1 MLYSSV
7 NNSDKSSSIL
17 SLKEIL
23 GVIIVFSLVLYLI
36 FPKDNIDKIIEGKSK
51 NRNLSINYLESMLLY
66 YPDSF
71 RIKKILIENYEHT
84 GDLQKALDLNS
95 ELLVDFLQNSS
106 EVMAS
111 ASQNSGAKAPVPS
124 FARTLVNTKNRE
136 RLKNLYETE
145 YFLLKKL
152 YFKNDKESLLK
163 EVKNK
168 LYNYFEFT
176 KGERDYTFFFAES
189 TQLDFIKLKY
199 VSLQGFLKERPELVN
214 YDFEKD
220 AFTQA
225 LALGYADEAYAYLLH
240 LVEYTE
246 FDESLHEYA
255 LGMLVKHKNYRQA
268 KDLATIIFL
277 DKENREERIKYFNIA
292 LYLTLKNSKDVKRDV
307 FELIDLYQSGVDL
320 KSFDIAF
327 LLKSLLQV
335 GDVKGAAEF
344 SLQAFS
350 KYRDEFDSN
359 VTKVAVQSLTYDKQ
373 LLPALELAIYAKNR
387 FKTIEWLDKTIQ
399 LSLWQGKM
407 QDVVALNIE
416 GYRSYGNLK
425 YEYYILNSCTLDNAH
440 EILGE
445 IFIRNVDNQD
455 YTSIKKLSEYYEY
468 TGEIN
473 QAESYFTALLKKV
486 QHKEIH
492 KEAILFSYKNSHYKK
507 GLTLYRLFQKKYGL
521 DKELHKL
528 AVQKLITLKRYKQA
542 YAYAKVLKEDK
553 RLLDLGWLQKDYRY
567 LFKKFWKAEKENSLA
582 YGNYDKL
589 IKLERAFN
597 KGERLSYLYNSLWNK
612 TKKRVYLTALLYHYL
627 EKEDLESISKLLATL
642 SPQDKEHFEKN
653 IYYHI
658 VLANYY
664 IKSKRVKLAM
674 SEYKKALSINPKDAS
689 THQAYLWFLLDN
701 KLTNPLKKEL
711 RLLQKNPKLQRDVG
725 FPAVITAFKLQ
736 QSDLALRWLKPLLEV
751 SDNIEYQVVY
761 ADLLELQDRVAGATK
776 VRLKLFRKLNKMVKK
791 EPNLLKDKEFARVY
805 LGLVL
810 RYKTPYAKR
819 ATYFKKFKALFS
831 KKEFLEMKIG
841 WYTSSQNAGMVRY
854 LAVKNNISI
863 PWLNLYLAI
872 SLGDNQKKQRLLEQY
887 KDALPFRDRVMASL
901 DIGDRAGA
909 YSLAFQGLKDNSRD
923 VELFKIYN
931 NMVNSDYPKA
941 SFSSA
946 YKHLTPQLSLYKNS
960 LAYRW
965 NFYKGLNSTI
975 KFTQYDYKKSSGKSL
990 SDSSFSFSLKNSHK
1004 KFLWDVML
1012 AKHLGQE
1019 DFLSASLA
1027 FNYNFDGLALG
1038 VKSSYHNKTTQT
1050 PRLQENGLESSVDMS
1065 LRKVLTQRIQVALN
1079 YKNSN
1084 YTEQNGREV
1093 GQSEQFQISSDY
1105 LLRAGYPD
1113 MRFNTYLNANRYDE
1127 VVKNIL
1133 PKNFIEVGSQF
1144 SIGGSSQNTTH
1155 NSWRPFATLGIAI
1168 NNHYELGTSVSMG
1181 FAGSLKGADSLS
1193 LMLDY
1198 SKGIDAIAKPYY
1210 GFHLRYK
1217 F

>member
-1 MLYSSV
+1 LYSSV

-17 SLKEIL
+17 SFKEII
-23 GVIIVFSLVLYLI
+23 GVIVVFSFVLYLI

-84 GDLQKALDLNS
+84 GNLQKALTLTR
-95 ELLVDFLQNSS
+95 ELL
-106 EVMAS
+106 E
-111 ASQNSGAKAPVPS
+111 K
-124 FARTLVNTKNRE
+124 TKDKE
-136 RLKNLYETE
+136 RLKKLYRTE

-152 YFKNDKESLLK
+152 YFQKDDESLLQ
-163 EVKNK
+163 EVKK
-168 LYNYFEFT
+168 TLYNYFEFT

-189 TQLDFIKLKY
+189 MQLDFKKLKY
-199 VSLQGFLKERPELVN
+199 VSLQGFLKERPELIN

-225 LALGYADEAYAYLLH
+225 LALGYADEAYSYLLH

-246 FDESLHEYA
+246 FEESLYEYA
-255 LGMLVKHKNYRQA
+255 LGMFIEHKDYKQA
-268 KDLATIIFL
+268 RVLATRFFSHT
-277 DKENREERIKYFNIA
+277 KNKEERIKYFKTA
-292 LYLTLKNSKDVKRDV
+292 LYLTLKSSENIKRDV
-307 FELIDLYQSGVDL
+307 YGLIELYQSDADL

-344 SLQAFS
+344 SLRAFS

-359 VTKVAVQSLTYDKQ
+359 VTRIAVESLTYDKQ
-373 LLPALELAIYAKNR
+373 LLPALELALYAKNK
-387 FKTIEWLDKTIQ
+387 FKTIEWLDKSIQ

-425 YEYYILNSCTLDNAH
+425 YEYYILNSCTLGNAY

-445 IFIRNVDNQD
+445 IFKRNVENGD
-455 YTSIKKLSEYYEY
+455 YNSVTQLSEYYEY
-468 TGEIN
+468 TGEIH

-486 QHKEIH
+486 QNKKIH
-492 KEAILFSYKNSHYKK
+492 KEAILFSYRDGHYKK
-507 GLTLYRLFQKKYGL
+507 GLTLYKLFQKKYGM
-521 DKELHKL
+521 DKELHEL
-528 AVQKLITLKRYKQA
+528 AVQKLISLKKYKQA
-542 YAYAKVLKEDK
+542 YRYAKALKEDK

-567 LFKKFWKAEKENSLA
+567 LFKELWKAEESHTLV
-582 YGNYDKL
+582 YSNYDKL
-589 IKLERAFN
+589 IKLESAFN
-597 KGERLSYLYNSLWNK
+597 KGKRLPYLYNNLWNM

-627 EKEDLESISKLLATL
+627 EKEDLESISKLLATV
-642 SPQDKEHFEKN
+642 SPKDKEHFEKN

-664 IKSKRVKLAM
+664 IKGKRVKLAM
-674 SEYKKALSINPKDAS
+674 NEYEKALAINPKDAS

-701 KLTNPLKKEL
+701 ELMHPLKKEL
-711 RLLQKNPKLQRDVG
+711 MLLKKHSKLQREVG
-725 FPAVITAFKLQ
+725 FPTVITAFKLQ
-736 QSDLALRWLKPLLEV
+736 QSDLALRWLKPLLKV

-761 ADLLELQDRVAGATK
+761 ADLLELQDRVSGATK
-776 VRLKLFRKLNKMVKK
+776 IRLKLFRKLNKMVKK
-791 EPNLLKDKEFARVY
+791 EPKLLKDKEFARVY

-819 ATYFKKFKALFS
+819 ATYFRKFKSLFS
-831 KKEFLEMKIG
+831 KRELLEMKIG
-841 WYTSSQNAGMVRY
+841 WYTYRQNAGMVRY

-872 SLGDNQKKQRLLEQY
+872 SSGDNQKKQRLLEQY
-887 KDALPFRDRVMASL
+887 KDILPLRDRVMASL

-909 YSLAFQGLKDNSRD
+909 YSLAFQGLDKNSRD

-931 NMVNSDYPKA
+931 DMVNSDYPRA
-941 SFSSA
+941 SFSSS
-946 YKHLTPQLSLYKNS
+946 YKHLTPQVTAYKNS
-960 LAYRW
+960 FMYRW
-965 NFYKGLNSTI
+965 NLYKGLDSTL
-975 KFTQYDYKKSSGKSL
+975 KFTQYDYSKNSGKSL
-990 SDSSFSFSLKNSHK
+990 SDKSLSFSLKNSHK

-1012 AKHLGQE
+1012 AKHSSQN
-1019 DFLSASLA
+1019 DFLSASLDL
-1027 FNYNFDGLALG
+1027 NYHFDGLALG
-1038 VKSSYHNKTTQT
+1038 VKSRYHNKTIQT
-1050 PRLQENGLESSVDMS
+1050 PKLQENGLESSVDVS
-1065 LRKVLTQRIQVALN
+1065 LRKVLSQRIQVALN
-1079 YKNSN
+1079 YKSSD
-1084 YTEQNGREV
+1084 YSEQNGREI

-1105 LLRAGYPD
+1105 LLRTGYPD
-1113 MRFNTYLNANRYDE
+1113 IKFNAYMNYNRYDE

-1133 PKNFIEVGSQF
+1133 PRNFTELGSQF
-1144 SIGGSSQNTTH
+1144 SIGTSSPNTIH
-1155 NSWRPFATLGIAI
+1155 NSWRPFATFGVAI

-1181 FAGSLKGADSLS
+1181 FTGSLKGADSLS
-1193 LMLDY
+1193 LMFDY

-1210 GFHLRYK
+1210 GFHLGYK

>member
-17 SLKEIL
+17 SLREII
-23 GVIIVFSLVLYLI
+23 GVIVVFSLVLYLI

-71 RIKKILIENYEHT
+71 RIKRILIENYEHT
-84 GDLQKALDLNS
+84 GDLQKALNLTH
-95 ELLVDFLQNSS
+95 ELL
-106 EVMAS
+106 
-111 ASQNSGAKAPVPS
+111 KK
-124 FARTLVNTKNRE
+124 TKEKE
-136 RLKNLYETE
+136 RLKKLYRAE

-152 YFKNDKESLLK
+152 YFKKDNDSLLK
-163 EVKNK
+163 EVKDK

-189 TQLDFIKLKY
+189 MQLDFKKLKY
-199 VSLQGFLKERPELVN
+199 VSLQGFLKERPELIN

-220 AFTQA
+220 AFRQA
-225 LALGYADEAYAYLLH
+225 LALGYRDDAYVYLLH

-246 FDESLHEYA
+246 FEESLYEYA
-255 LGMLVKHKNYRQA
+255 LGMLLEHKNYKQA
-268 KDLATIIFL
+268 RTLATRFFL
-277 DKENREERIKYFNIA
+277 NTKDKKERIKYFNTA
-292 LYLTLKNSKDVKRDV
+292 LYLTLKNSQNIKGDVS
-307 FELIDLYQSGVDL
+307 ELIDLYQSDVDL

-335 GDVKGAAEF
+335 GDVKGASEF
-344 SLQAFS
+344 SLRAFA

-359 VTKVAVQSLTYDKQ
+359 VTKIAVQSLTYDKQ
-373 LLPALELAIYAKNR
+373 LLSALELALYAKNR
-387 FKTIEWLDKTIQ
+387 FKTIEWLDKSIQ

-425 YEYYILNSCTLDNAH
+425 YEHYILNSCTLNNAH

-445 IFIRNVDNQD
+445 IYTRNVENRD
-455 YTSIKKLSEYYEY
+455 YTSIEKLAEYYEY

-473 QAESYFTALLKKV
+473 QAESYFTALSKKV
-486 QHKEIH
+486 QHKEID

-507 GLTLYRLFQKKYGL
+507 GLTLYRLFQKKYGV
-521 DKELHKL
+521 DKELHEL

-597 KGERLSYLYNSLWNK
+597 KGERLSYLYDSLWNK

-653 IYYHI
+653 VYYHI

-664 IKSKRVKLAM
+664 VKSKQVKLAM
-674 SEYKKALSINPKDAS
+674 NEYKTALAINSQDAS

-701 KLTNPLKKEL
+701 ELINPLKKEL
-711 RLLQKNPKLQRDVG
+711 RLLKKHPKLQRGVG
-725 FPAVITAFKLQ
+725 FPSVITAFKLQ
-736 QSDLALRWLKPLLEV
+736 QSDLALRWLKPLLKV

-776 VRLKLFRKLNKMVKK
+776 IRLKLFGKLNKMVKK

-819 ATYFKKFKALFS
+819 ASYFKKFKSLFS
-831 KKEFLEMKIG
+831 KKEFLEIKIG
-841 WYTSSQNAGMVRY
+841 WYTYSQNAGMVRY

-872 SLGDNQKKQRLLEQY
+872 NLGDNQKKHRLLEQY
-887 KDALPFRDRVMASL
+887 KEVLPFRDRVMASL

-909 YSLAFQGLKDNSRD
+909 YSLAFHGLDENSRD

-931 NMVNSDYPKA
+931 NMVNSDYPRA
-941 SFSSA
+941 SFSSS
-946 YKHLTPQLSLYKNS
+946 YKHLTPELTVYKNS
-960 LAYRW
+960 FAYRW
-965 NFYKGLNSTI
+965 NLYKGLDSTL
-975 KFTQYDYKKSSGKSL
+975 KFIQYDYKKNSGKSL
-990 SDSSFSFSLKNSHK
+990 SDTSLSFSLKNTHK
-1004 KFLWDVML
+1004 KFLWDFLL
-1012 AKHLGQE
+1012 AKHSAQD
-1019 DFLSASLA
+1019 DFLSASLDL
-1027 FNYNFDGLALG
+1027 NYHFDGLALG
-1038 VKSSYHNKTTQT
+1038 VKSRYHNKTIQT
-1050 PRLQENGLESSVDMS
+1050 PKLQENGLESSVDVS

-1079 YKNSN
+1079 YKNSD
-1084 YTEQNGREV
+1084 YTEQNGRKI

-1105 LLRAGYPD
+1105 LLRTGYPD
-1113 MRFNTYLNANRYDE
+1113 IKFNAYLNYNSYDE

-1133 PKNFIEVGSQF
+1133 PKNFTELGSQF
-1144 SIGGSSQNTTH
+1144 SIGSSSENTIH
-1155 NSWRPFATLGIAI
+1155 NSWRPFATLGIAM
-1168 NNHYELGTSVSMG
+1168 NNHYDLGTTVSIGLSGSV
-1181 FAGSLKGADSLS
+1181 KGADHLS
-1193 LMLDY
+1193 LMFDY

-1210 GFHLRYK
+1210 GFHLGYK

>member
-1 MLYSSV
+1 MLYSSA

-17 SLKEIL
+17 SLKEIV
-23 GVIIVFSLVLYLI
+23 GVVFVFSFVLYLI

-66 YPDSF
+66 YPNSF
-71 RIKKILIENYEHT
+71 RIKRILIENYEHT
-84 GDLQKALDLNS
+84 GNLQKALTLNS
-95 ELLVDFLQNSS
+95 ELLK
-106 EVMAS
+106 E
-111 ASQNSGAKAPVPS
+111 
-124 FARTLVNTKNRE
+124 TKDKE
-136 RLKNLYETE
+136 RLKKLYKSE

-152 YFKNDKESLLK
+152 YFQKDDETLFKELK
-163 EVKNK
+163 EK
-168 LYNYFEFT
+168 LYSYFEFT

-189 TQLDFIKLKY
+189 MQLDFKKLKY
-199 VSLQGFLKERPELVN
+199 VSLQGFLKERPELIN

-255 LGMLVKHKNYRQA
+255 LGMLIKHKNYRQA
-268 KDLATIIFL
+268 KDLATRIFL

-292 LYLTLKNSKDVKRDV
+292 LYMTLKNSKDVKPEV
-307 FELIDLYQSGVDL
+307 VELINLYQSGVDL

-373 LLPALELAIYAKNR
+373 LLPALELAVYAKNR

-407 QDVVALNIE
+407 HDVVALNVE

-425 YEYYILNSCTLDNAH
+425 YEHYILNSCTLNNAH

-445 IFIRNVDNQD
+445 IFTRNVENGD
-455 YTSIKKLSEYYEY
+455 YTSMKKLSEYYEY

-473 QAESYFTALLKKV
+473 QAESYFTSLLKKV
-486 QHKEIH
+486 QHKKIH
-492 KEAILFSYKNSHYKK
+492 KEAILFSYRNSHYKK
-507 GLTLYRLFQKKYGL
+507 GLSLYSLFQKKYGM
-521 DKELHKL
+521 DRELHEL

-553 RLLDLGWLQKDYRY
+553 RLLDLGWLQKDYPY
-567 LFKKFWKAEKENSLA
+567 MFKKFWKAEKENTLA

-597 KGERLSYLYNSLWNK
+597 KGKRLSYLYESLWDK
-612 TKKRVYLTALLYHYL
+612 TKKRAYLTALLYHYL
-627 EKEDLESISKLLATL
+627 EKEDLESISKLLATVSL
-642 SPQDKEHFEKN
+642 KDKEHFEKN
-653 IYYHI
+653 VYYHI

-664 IKSKRVKLAM
+664 IKGKRVKLAM
-674 SEYKKALSINPKDAS
+674 NEYEKALAINPKDAS

-701 KLTNPLKKEL
+701 ELINPLKKEL
-711 RLLQKNPKLQRDVG
+711 MLLRKNPKLQTGVG

-736 QSDLALRWLKPLLEV
+736 QSDLALRWLKPLLKV
-751 SDNIEYQVVY
+751 SDTIEYQVVY
-761 ADLLELQDRVAGATK
+761 ADLLELQDRVSGATK
-776 VRLKLFRKLNKMVKK
+776 IRLKLFRQLNKMVKK
-791 EPNLLKDKEFARVY
+791 EPKLLKDKEFARVY
-805 LGLVL
+805 LGLLL

-819 ATYFKKFKALFS
+819 ASYFKKFKSLFS

-841 WYTSSQNAGMVRY
+841 WYTYSQNAGMVRY

-872 SLGDNQKKQRLLEQY
+872 SSGDNQKKQRLLEQY
-887 KDALPFRDRVMASL
+887 KDILPLRDRVMASL

-909 YSLAFQGLKDNSRD
+909 YSLAFQGLNKNSRD

-931 NMVNSDYPKA
+931 DMVNSDYPRA
-941 SFSSA
+941 SFSSS
-946 YKHLTPQLSLYKNS
+946 YKHLTPQVTAYKNS
-960 LAYRW
+960 FMYRW
-965 NFYKGLNSTI
+965 NLYKGLDSTL
-975 KFTQYDYKKSSGKSL
+975 KFTQYDYKKNSEKSL
-990 SDSSFSFSLKNSHK
+990 SDKSLSFSLKNSHK

-1012 AKHLGQE
+1012 AKHSGKN
-1019 DFLSASLA
+1019 DFLSASLDL
-1027 FNYNFDGLALG
+1027 NYHFDGLALG
-1038 VKSSYHNKTTQT
+1038 VKSRYHNKTIQT
-1050 PRLQENGLESSVDMS
+1050 PKLQENGLESSVDVS
-1065 LRKVLTQRIQVALN
+1065 LRKVLSQRIQVALN
-1079 YKNSN
+1079 YKNSD
-1084 YTEQNGREV
+1084 YSEQNGREI

-1105 LLRAGYPD
+1105 LLRTGYPD
-1113 MRFNTYLNANRYDE
+1113 IKFNAYINYNRYDE

-1133 PKNFIEVGSQF
+1133 PRNFIELGSQF
-1144 SIGGSSQNTTH
+1144 SIGTSSQNTIH
-1155 NSWRPFATLGIAI
+1155 SSWRPFATFGVAI

-1181 FAGSLKGADSLS
+1181 FTGSLKGADSLS

-1210 GFHLRYK
+1210 GFHLGYR